1 MRRDPETDMSAKQA
15 AEQPVRVSAGCLKRR
30 PVGVDAESGIPVN
43 VESSGHVDAG
53 QEGTTGSGASP
64 DTADGA
70 KELADEMD
78 KRYEPG
84 SIETVTV
91 PGTGG
96 TVAGT
101 AFADHVTE
109 MSDEKVENLDEQFSE
124 FQARADDKHH
134 ED

>member
-1 MRRDPETDMSAKQA
+1 M
-15 AEQPVRVSAGCLKRR
+15 
-30 PVGVDAESGIPVN
+30 N
-43 VESSGHVDAG
+43 VESSGHASAERENPAGSDTSDDA
-53 QEGTTGSGASP
+53 
-64 DTADGA
+64 ADGA

-84 SIETVTV
+84 ARESVTV

-109 MSDEKVENLDEQFSE
+109 MSDARVEDLDKQFSE
-124 FQARADDKHH
+124 FQAGG
-134 ED
+134 EDSQLDEG

>member
-1 MRRDPETDMSAKQA
+1 MHK
-15 AEQPVRVSAGCLKRR
+15 
-30 PVGVDAESGIPVN
+30 
-43 VESSGHVDAG
+43 ESSGHVDAG
-53 QEGTTGSGASP
+53 REGTPGSEASN
-64 DTADGA
+64 DAGDGA

-84 SIETVTV
+84 ARESVTV

-109 MSDEKVENLDEQFSE
+109 MSDERATDLDEQFSDFRE
-124 FQARADDKHH
+124 GNEERRL
-134 ED
+134 EEG

>member
-1 MRRDPETDMSAKQA
+1 MNTEHADHGREGPAGSETSDDADD
-15 AEQPVRVSAGCLKRR
+15 
-30 PVGVDAESGIPVN
+30 GV
-43 VESSGHVDAG
+43 
-53 QEGTTGSGASP
+53 
-64 DTADGA
+64 

-84 SIETVTV
+84 ARESVTV

-109 MSDEKVENLDEQFSE
+109 MSDERVRDLDKEFTE
-124 FQARADDKHH
+124 FQAGDGDSQL
-134 ED
+134 DIGS

>member
-1 MRRDPETDMSAKQA
+1 MNT
-15 AEQPVRVSAGCLKRR
+15 
-30 PVGVDAESGIPVN
+30 
-43 VESSGHVDAG
+43 ESSGHVDA
-53 QEGTTGSGASP
+53 EREDPTGS
-64 DTADGA
+64 DTSGDAAVEA

-84 SIETVTV
+84 ARESVTV

-109 MSDEKVENLDEQFSE
+109 MSDERVEDLDKQFSDFQSGDDDSQLDEG
-124 FQARADDKHH
+124 
-134 ED
+134 

>member
-1 MRRDPETDMSAKQA
+1 MRRDPATDMSTKQA

-53 QEGTTGSGASP
+53 QEGTTGSETSP

-84 SIETVTV
+84 SRETVTV

-124 FQARADDKHH
+124 FQARADGKHH

>member
-1 MRRDPETDMSAKQA
+1 M
-15 AEQPVRVSAGCLKRR
+15 SAGCLKRR

-53 QEGTTGSGASP
+53 QEGTTGSETSP

-84 SIETVTV
+84 SRETVTV

-124 FQARADDKHH
+124 FQARVDDKHH